1 MGLIDGIV
9 FALFLFFAATA
20 ISLAGFGELN
30 QREMLAGKICVF
42 LAFATAIGLM
52 FFYLNWAR
60 DQSDLF
66 KILTASAIGAVL
78 CASTLGYLV
87 WLDYRATLMLARNE
101 GTLEP
106 GNWDAPIHPNQ
117 QVNLPPT
124 AIKVFLGPVLASSD
138 KFPSPIIRVRGEPL
152 FVVDRQKNSHLRITL
167 LKVFDTR
174 NDIIARIDDTG
185 FWVSPGSRKSRPD
198 KSTLIV
204 FDNRDTEVLNV
215 RYLNKTTL
223 SILGSFSLS
232 EHAARYHPT

>member
-1 MGLIDGIV
+1 
-9 FALFLFFAATA
+9 
-20 ISLAGFGELN
+20 
-30 QREMLAGKICVF
+30 
-42 LAFATAIGLM
+42 
-52 FFYLNWAR
+52 
-60 DQSDLF
+60 
-66 KILTASAIGAVL
+66 
-78 CASTLGYLV
+78 
-87 WLDYRATLMLARNE
+87 MLARNE

-124 AIKVFLGPVLASSD
+124 AIKVFLGPVLTSSD

-223 SILGSFSLS
+223 SILGSFRYPNMPPVIIRPESLNLMGMTMGAGALVS
-232 EHAARYHPT
+232 SAGNPAIDVK